1 MAAREQ
7 AVWAIKASM
16 SEHADDRV
24 ESLVREHARFVYR
37 LVYSLL
43 RNHHDAEDVV
53 QETFL
58 RVCRNRAKLK
68 HIENPRAWIACIAWR
83 SALTRRRKLS
93 AHSVVDLDDL
103 KNSLETI
110 ATGPEEAAGKEQMRS
125 LLEKLMLTLPEEL
138 RNPLILSTVED
149 IRSPEIAVILGIP
162 EATVR
167 TRLFRARQLLRE
179 KLTALIGGPRV
190 GRS

>member
-1 MAAREQ
+1 MSDD
-7 AVWAIKASM
+7 AS
-16 SEHADDRV
+16 DRV

-43 RNHHDAEDVV
+43 RNHHDTEDVV

-58 RVCRNRAKLK
+58 RVCRNRSKLNR
-68 HIENPRAWIACIAWR
+68 IEDPRAWIACIAWR

-93 AHSVVDLDDL
+93 AHPVVDLDDL

-110 ATGPEEAAGKEQMRS
+110 ATGPEEEAGKEQMRS
-125 LLEKLMLTLPEEL
+125 LLERLIRTLPEEL

-149 IRSPEIAVILGIP
+149 IRSPEISAILGIP

-179 KLTALIGGPRV
+179 KLTALIGGGSRV